1 MEWRGDFT
9 PPAVGSDGEI
19 FGEDALRKVC
29 GACDIIIATTAA
41 RLTLKA
47 INSELTR
54 RGYNARMERAGG
66 YSYFLGGEVTDW
78 IDRTVGVRTV
88 NSVTLNQFDSRSFRG
103 WKRVE
108 RGDCADGRR
117 QRGHGS
123 RRAELIQ

>member
-1 MEWRGDFT
+1 MAWRFHPT
-9 PPAVGSDGEI
+9 GSRLRREI

-54 RGYNARMERAGG
+54 RGYNARMKRAGG

-78 IDRTVGVRTV
+78 QQRDTESVRFEEF
-88 NSVTLNQFDSRSFRG
+88 Q
-103 WKRVE
+103 RVE
-108 RGDCADGRR
+108 E
-117 QRGHGS
+117 S
-123 RRAELIQ
+123 